1 LYTDRISII
10 IELYTGFVG
19 KVSPIY
25 FLTTGWGRKRGPP
38 QQSGQKPASVK
49 IRKKRSRG
57 TVKKNPLFSS
67 HFSPAGLGTL
77 DQDSGRES
85 SF

>member
-1 LYTDRISII
+1 LYTDRISVI

-49 IRKKRSRG
+49 IRKKRRRG
-57 TVKKNPLFSS
+57 TREKKSPLQLAFFSCGS
-67 HFSPAGLGTL
+67 WNSRPGFWK
-77 DQDSGRES
+77 RK
-85 SF
+85 